1 MTEPKCPFGEHKMV
15 VSLLQ
20 QLWDRLKEEKE
31 TTRDEGEKQW
41 KEIGRMISSKSVWA
55 GISIFVVMSI
65 AVVGFLWH
73 NQTAN
78 RNEIMKEVKA
88 ISAVILG
95 TETKEGLSDR
105 FTRVETKLDD
115 HLKESHNNGAKKD
128 KGK

>member
-1 MTEPKCPFGEHKMV
+1 
-15 VSLLQ
+15 
-20 QLWDRLKEEKE
+20 
-31 TTRDEGEKQW
+31 
-41 KEIGRMISSKSVWA
+41 MISSKSVWA